1 MTKKCDKGACHSQL
15 VTVKCAKQLLNVYMP
30 TVRARGDSF
39 QALVRLTVRGQLY
52 NESRSFATESMARDW
67 AQRLEDKLKTEGVP
81 QRKLDTT
88 TLGSLIERY
97 ETSLSAVQTIRQ
109 TRQHEYAALAHA
121 FSRVRL
127 SDINAE
133 TFTRYA
139 TQRKEKDAA
148 GPATI
153 LHNLATLRSVL
164 NAAKPMYGLNVNT
177 TAIPE
182 ALAALSRMGV
192 VTKSKSRSRR
202 PTPDELGRIR
212 AEFQRIA
219 PHPSTILPMAT
230 IIDLAVA
237 LPRRLGE
244 LTDMKWV
251 DYSTA
256 KRTLTLR
263 DTKHPSAP
271 RDEVVPVPPAA
282 ARIIKTLP
290 VFDECL
296 LPYEAQSISS
306 AFRRCCKR
314 LNILDLHFH
323 DLRHHGISA
332 LFEQGLGVHEV
343 APISGHLSWTSLRRY
358 THMTPD
364 QVLEKL
370 K

>member
-1 MTKKCDKGACHSQL
+1 
-15 VTVKCAKQLLNVYMP
+15 MP
-30 TVRARGDSF
+30 TIRARGDSF

-52 NESRSFATESMARDW
+52 NEARSFATEKLARDW
-67 AQRLEDKLKTEGVP
+67 AQRLETKLKAEGVP

-97 ETSLSAVQTIRQ
+97 EVSLSAVQTVRQ
-109 TRQHEYAALAHA
+109 TRQHEYATLAQA
-121 FSRVRL
+121 FAGVRL
-127 SDINAE
+127 SDIDAA

-139 TQRKEKDAA
+139 TQRKEKDDA

-182 ALAALSRMGV
+182 ALVALSRMGLV
-192 VTKSKSRSRR
+192 AKSKSRTRR
-202 PTPDELGRIR
+202 PTQDELGRIR
-212 AEFQRIA
+212 QEFHRVA
-219 PHPSTILPMAT
+219 AHPGTILPMAT
-230 IIDLAVA
+230 IIDLAIA

-256 KRTLTLR
+256 KRTITLR

-290 VFDECL
+290 VIDACL
-296 LPYEAQSISS
+296 LPYEAQSISK
-306 AFRRCCKR
+306 AFQRCCNR
-314 LNILDLHFH
+314 LKIHDLRFH

-358 THMTPD
+358 THITPD